1 MMKPNTIFMI
11 VIIITILVNSRI
23 IKTSSIYIPKDNL
36 NEYLLYES
44 FFDYTQQN
52 NKQIR
57 KNNQLKMNESIKK
70 CTYTSRE
77 TIEYSRLQCS
87 QISFEL
93 TNIHDSSANKIFLI
107 DNLKIGLISTSF
119 MLISIYS
126 KSEENKFELLKRNYF
141 SFNEIPYDACVNLK
155 TRHIYIVFAFQNE
168 ISKYK
173 LNIDNE
179 LIKIDS
185 ISDNEFIPSAIDCL
199 NDQIIVNDHSKNK
212 IRVYDFDLILIDII
226 QLKNVIYG
234 SNNALAA
241 DNNIKL
247 FLDGNDGVALFDN
260 NYNIDPNINTCHFY
274 QSKMCVEDIDVYYE
288 QVFKSSIYIT
298 NSCTRS
304 IKKYLYNK
312 YKYFMH
318 EWDYMINYG
327 KPSSAIR
334 NSFNNELIVLT
345 HNPNKIHFLNLNQCY
360 DWNDKK

>member
-1 MMKPNTIFMI
+1 MKPNTIFMI

-44 FFDYTQQN
+44 FFDYAQQN

-107 DNLKIGLISTSF
+107 DNLK
-119 MLISIYS
+119 
-126 KSEENKFELLKRNYF
+126 
-141 SFNEIPYDACVNLK
+141 
-155 TRHIYIVFAFQNE
+155 IYIVFAFQNE